1 MRVAVVGSRSFS
13 QFRLVEYMV
22 DELPQGIV
30 IVTTE
35 AEGVEATALAR
46 AKERGLAVE
55 VVAAQLDG
63 VSDKAEIARRY
74 LDRNERLVD
83 DCDLLV
89 AFIDRAQGAAW
100 NCVTRAHSKGKTVK
114 VVRPTLVMTPEP
126 DVDEEEDSVVEVAL
140 HKRARKRV
148 KGAGPF
154 AIKRVGLGSY
164 ALRRRCY
171 LTDERWAEIVA
182 QKRQAPERL
191 AEAMIPEFV
200 RFFETSQRF
209 GCIHAITTP
218 PRSKKFLDSPHV
230 MDFVC
235 SSVAPAIGTEY
246 VPFFEPWIKTTYGR
260 NAKRGEVRVKPY
272 VGQFV
277 GKIVW
282 VLDDITSSNTTLRA
296 AVSALVG
303 LGIHSH
309 GLAYVVL

>member
-1 MRVAVVGSRSFS
+1 
-13 QFRLVEYMV
+13 MV
-22 DELPQGIV
+22 DELPQGV
-30 IVTTE
+30 TVVTTE
-35 AEGVEATALAR
+35 AEGVESTAFAR
-46 AKERGLAVE
+46 AKERGLDVD
-55 VVAAQLDG
+55 VVKAQLDG
-63 VSDKAEIARRY
+63 VSDKGELARRY
-74 LDRNERLVD
+74 LARNDELVS

-100 NCVTRAHSKGKTVK
+100 NCVTAAHSKGKTVK
-114 VVRPTLVMTPEP
+114 VIRPTLVMTPAPE
-126 DVDEEEDSVVEVAL
+126 VDDDEDSVVEVAL
-140 HKRARKRV
+140 PKRSRKRV

-191 AEAMIPEFV
+191 ADAMIPEFV
-200 RFFETSQRF
+200 RFFETGQRF

-218 PRSKKFLDSPHV
+218 PRSIKHLQAPHV

-235 SSVAPAIGTEY
+235 SAVAPAIGTEY
-246 VPFFEPWIKTTYGR
+246 VPFFEAWTKTTYGR
-260 NAKRGEVRVKPY
+260 NAKRGEVRVRPY

-277 GKIVW
+277 GKVVW
-282 VLDDITSSNTTLRA
+282 VLDDITSSNATLRA
-296 AVSALVG
+296 SVSALTG
-303 LGIHSH
+303 LGIHAH

>member
-1 MRVAVVGSRSFS
+1 
-13 QFRLVEYMV
+13 MV

-46 AKERGLAVE
+46 AKKRGLGVE

-63 VSDKAEIARRY
+63 VNDKAEIARRY

-114 VVRPTLVMTPEP
+114 VVRPTLVMGP
-126 DVDEEEDSVVEVAL
+126 DLGAADEGEDSDEDSVAEVAL
-140 HKRARKRV
+140 PKRSRKRV

-171 LTDERWAEIVA
+171 LTDERWAEIVV

-191 AEAMIPEFV
+191 AEAMIPEFI
-200 RFFETSQRF
+200 RFFEKSQRF

-218 PRSKKFLDSPHV
+218 PRSKKFLDAPHV
-230 MDFVC
+230 MDFVA
-235 SSVAPAIGTEY
+235 SAVAPAIGTEY
-246 VPFFEPWIKTTYGR
+246 VPFFEPWIKTTLGR

-282 VLDDITSSNTTLRA
+282 VLDDITSSNATLRA
-296 AVSALVG
+296 AVNALVG

-309 GLAYVVL
+309 GLAYIVL